1 MNFRLEKLPYL
12 GAIQR
17 AGIVVLKCFFADVCI
32 QLIGEDT
39 HNSIGESAKSH
50 GPEEKN
56 NTGFEEKA
64 ADISTDNDP
73 VKADV
78 VEFDIS

>member
-1 MNFRLEKLPYL
+1 MRTLKE
-12 GAIQR
+12 R
-17 AGIVVLKCFFADVCI
+17 IVDLVPSALSATMFGCADGGRV
-32 QLIGEDT
+32 GEDT

-50 GPEEKN
+50 GPEEEN

-64 ADISTDNDP
+64 ADISMDNDS

>member
-1 MNFRLEKLPYL
+1 
-12 GAIQR
+12 
-17 AGIVVLKCFFADVCI
+17 LKCFFADVRI

-50 GPEEKN
+50 GPEEEN

-78 VEFDIS
+78 VDLILAENCCKKAFTAFSRNHVYS